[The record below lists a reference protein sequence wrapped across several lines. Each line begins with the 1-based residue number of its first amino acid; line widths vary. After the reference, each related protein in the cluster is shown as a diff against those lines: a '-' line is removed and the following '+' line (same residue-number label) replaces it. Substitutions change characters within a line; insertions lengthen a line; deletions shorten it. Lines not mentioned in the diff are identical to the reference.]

1 MNLLLKLMLIVHIT
15 AGFLALLV
23 GVVPMVSKKGGRLHK
38 LTGLVFYWCMAAVC
52 LTAVYLVFFKP
63 STLFLLFIAILSFYF
78 CFSGRRILRLK
89 RSQNRLTRTDQLAAY
104 GALGAS
110 LVMFGLGVQAVVGWF
125 STGSISTFGM
135 LYFFFAGLLFSNAL
149 YDVRLFHNP
158 EKARYGKMEWFFGH
172 ISRMCGSY
180 IATLTAFAVVN
191 TRYLPDHH
199 FMIDIAAWVLPGVI
213 GGILIGRT
221 IRYYMQK
228 FNPDKAKTVA
238 V

>member
-1 MNLLLKLMLIVHIT
+1 
-15 AGFLALLV
+15 
-23 GVVPMVSKKGGRLHK
+23 
-38 LTGLVFYWCMAAVC
+38 
-52 LTAVYLVFFKP
+52 
-63 STLFLLFIAILSFYF
+63 
-78 CFSGRRILRLK
+78 
-89 RSQNRLTRTDQLAAY
+89 
-104 GALGAS
+104 
-110 LVMFGLGVQAVVGWF
+110 
-125 STGSISTFGM
+125 
-135 LYFFFAGLLFSNAL
+135 
-149 YDVRLFHNP
+149 
-158 EKARYGKMEWFFGH
+158 
-172 ISRMCGSY
+172 MCGSY